1 MDKRAMRTAAAIAA
15 AFCAVGLLASYKE
28 RSEDTAA
35 DGYLM
40 REGPDGRAYEE
51 ELEVTVDGQR
61 ESVTVEVE
69 PRSYTEEEAET
80 YLEEA
85 AGRVRTLLETSAET
99 AVRDPQTD
107 NSPAPGSVEK
117 SRSSVGRDGK
127 VEVPPN
133 PMGPYSDGEAPT
145 GIGRLII
152 MHDLALPQSFEDL
165 PVTCEWLTDNSQV
178 LSYEGKIGP
187 EAKEAGTPA
196 ELQGVLSC
204 GFRSMTISFTL
215 TVFPP
220 DPSERPFAEQVAEAV
235 AEANRQVD
243 EGTDRWYLPSQ
254 IGDKEVSWR
263 TNTLRSGVTIGALG
277 LIAAV
282 LYLYAGE
289 RRKEQLRKRHRD
301 SLLRDYP
308 HIVSKLVLL
317 LGAGLSMRRA
327 FAVMTEDHR
336 RLPRAERLKSSG
348 FEAVAMMCADMD
360 RGILEA
366 DAYRRLGQSCDLP
379 LYRSLSVLLVQNL
392 KRGSRE
398 LIDMLEREAVSAF
411 EERKKE
417 ARILGEQASA
427 KLLAPMMLMLLIVFV
442 IVMVP
447 AFIAF

>member
-15 AFCAVGLLASYKE
+15 AFCAIGLLASYKE

-61 ESVTVEVE
+61 ESVMVEVE

-85 AGRVRTLLETSAET
+85 ARRIRALLDESSEKEADDSGRQTQAEG
-99 AVRDPQTD
+99 RQG
-107 NSPAPGSVEK
+107 GS
-117 SRSSVGRDGK
+117 SGAQ
-127 VEVPPN
+127 EVPR
-133 PMGPYSDGEAPT
+133 GET
-145 GIGRLII
+145 GRLII
-152 MHDLALPQSFEDL
+152 MHDLALPLSFEDL

-187 EAKEAGTPA
+187 EAGEAGMPA
-196 ELQGVLSC
+196 ELQGVLRC
-204 GFRSMTISFTL
+204 GFRSMTVSFTL
-215 TVFPP
+215 TVFPL
-220 DPSERPFAEQVAEAV
+220 DPSERPFAEQAAEAV
-235 AEANRQVD
+235 AEVNRQVD

-289 RRKEQLRKRHRD
+289 RRKEQLRKRRRD

-327 FAVMTEDHR
+327 FAVMTEDYR
-336 RLPRAERLKSSG
+336 RLPRSERLKSCG

-360 RGILEA
+360 RGVLEA

>member
-1 MDKRAMRTAAAIAA
+1 MRTAAAIAA
-15 AFCAVGLLASYKE
+15 AFCAIGLLASYKE

-85 AGRVRTLLETSAET
+85 AGRIRALLDESSEKEADDPGRQTQAEG
-99 AVRDPQTD
+99 RQ
-107 NSPAPGSVEK
+107 SGS
-117 SRSSVGRDGK
+117 SGAQ
-127 VEVPPN
+127 EVPR
-133 PMGPYSDGEAPT
+133 GDA
-145 GIGRLII
+145 GRLII
-152 MHDLALPQSFEDL
+152 MHDLALPLSFEDL

-220 DPSERPFAEQVAEAV
+220 DPSERPFSEQAAEAV
-235 AEANRQVD
+235 AEVNRQVD

-263 TNTLRSGVTIGALG
+263 TNTLRSGVTIGTLG

-289 RRKEQLRKRHRD
+289 RRKEQLRKRRRD

-317 LGAGLSMRRA
+317 LGAGLSMRRT
-327 FAVMTEDHR
+327 FAVMTEDYR
-336 RLPRAERLKSSG
+336 RLPRSERLKSSG

-360 RGILEA
+360 RGVLEA